1 MGGGSL
7 MTPILVI
14 IFGFKPTVARR
25 TSAKTLPAAGIT
37 TPITLRPDA

>member
-1 MGGGSL
+1 

-25 TSAKTLPAAGIT
+25 TSAKPLPAADYDSDNA
-37 TPITLRPDA
+37 PS

>member
-1 MGGGSL
+1 MRSGSL
-7 MTPILVI
+7 ITPILVM

-25 TSAKTLPAAGIT
+25 TSAKPLPAAGIK